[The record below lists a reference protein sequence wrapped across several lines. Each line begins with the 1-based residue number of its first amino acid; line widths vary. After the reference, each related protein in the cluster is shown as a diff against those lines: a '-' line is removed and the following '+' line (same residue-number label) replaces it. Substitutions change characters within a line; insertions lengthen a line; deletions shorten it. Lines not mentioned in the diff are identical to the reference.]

1 MAGELSL
8 DSILDASE
16 IENLFIEES
25 TKEAVDKPDKIQEK
39 NKDKNTKETTESINV
54 DTLFTD
60 DSEGVGSEDDDS
72 KQGDGSYSK
81 KDKTSPI
88 SNFYSSIAN
97 AFVEDGIFPDLD
109 SETIKKIT
117 TAEEFSEVVEKQIQ
131 AKLDEK
137 QRRIDEA
144 LTVGVEP
151 TEIKRYESTLEYL
164 HSINENNIA
173 DEGEKGENLRKQ
185 LIYQDYINKGFAKEK
200 AQKEVQKSINAGTDL
215 EDAKDALIANKEH
228 FKNQYYAIINEN
240 KKEIEEDKKLIIKQ
254 SEELKKSI
262 LEGKEFIGGLL
273 LDKTIRQKS
282 FEAITKPIYKDPD
295 SGEFYTAI
303 QKYEI
308 DNPIKFR
315 ENLSI
320 IYTLTNGFKDLEGL
334 IKTEVKKKVSRGF
347 KELEH
352 TINNT
357 SKSFDGNLKFITG
370 VESDPNSSVRGWD
383 LNV

>member
-1 MAGELSL
+1 MAELSL
-8 DSILDASE
+8 DSILDANE

-25 TKEAVDKPDKIQEK
+25 TKEVVDKSNETQEK
-39 NKDKNTKETTESINV
+39 DKDKNIEKTTESINV

-72 KQGDGSYSK
+72 KQGKSSSSK
-81 KDKTSPI
+81 KDNTSPT

-97 AFVEDGIFPDLD
+97 AFVEEGIFPDLD
-109 SETIKKIT
+109 SETIKNIT
-117 TAEEFSEVVEKQIQ
+117 TAEAFSEVVEKQIQ

-144 LTVGVEP
+144 LNVGVEP
-151 TEIKRYESTLEYL
+151 TEIKRYEGTLEYL
-164 HSINENNIA
+164 HSIDEKLIN
-173 DEGEKGENLRKQ
+173 DEGEKGENIRKQ
-185 LIYQDYINKGFAKEK
+185 LIYQDYINKGFSKEK

-215 EDAKDALIANKEH
+215 EDAKDALLSNREH
-228 FKNQYYAIINEN
+228 FKKQYDTLINES
-240 KKEIEEDKKLIIKQ
+240 KKEIEEEKKMIAKQ

-262 LEGKEFIGGLL
+262 LEGKEFIGGLQ
-273 LDKTIRQKS
+273 LDKTTRQKS
-282 FEAITKPIYKDPD
+282 FEAITKPIYKDPE

-303 QKYEI
+303 QKYEM
-308 DNPIKFR
+308 DNPVKFR

-320 IYTLTNGFKDLEGL
+320 IYTLTNGFKDLDGL
-334 IKTEVKKKVSRGF
+334 IKTEVKKKVSKGF

-357 SKSFDGNLKFITG
+357 SRGFDGNLKFITG
-370 VESDPNSSVRGWD
+370 VDSDPNSSVRGWD
-383 LNV
+383 LDV